1 LNLNEKKKISKS
13 LDFLLTLR
21 CFSHYISQRQNDKLT
36 FGLQKIIAD
45 KIKTTAKGDLHNSTE
60 LLMKD
65 YFKQIKQIKTLA
77 QVLSESVNNQIRNKK
92 VKGASTLK
100 NFQMNLFKK
109 IFKNNFSKM
118 SILTKNSLNFSNP
131 HSKRKSLSN
140 LSPIKKL
147 SPDFGILF
155 MIVGAIFDGMYAVVF
170 GKFREIIINKYI
182 NILNKLGGTLLFFV
196 GLWLLFY

>member
-1 LNLNEKKKISKS
+1 MKKKKISKS

-45 KIKTTAKGDLHNSTE
+45 KIKTTEKGDVHNSTE

-100 NFQMNLFKK
+100 KFQMNLFKN
-109 IFKNNFSKM
+109 IFKNNFSVEDQRFV
-118 SILTKNSLNFSNP
+118 LNNLKKINREELFSNI
-131 HSKRKSLSN
+131 N
-140 LSPIKKL
+140 LEFLKK
-147 SPDFGILF
+147 
-155 MIVGAIFDGMYAVVF
+155 Y
-170 GKFREIIINKYI
+170 
-182 NILNKLGGTLLFFV
+182 FFQS
-196 GLWLLFY
+196 

>member
-1 LNLNEKKKISKS
+1 MKKKISKS

-45 KIKTTAKGDLHNSTE
+45 KIKTTEKVMYNSTE

-92 VKGASTLK
+92 VKGAS
-100 NFQMNLFKK
+100 
-109 IFKNNFSKM
+109 
-118 SILTKNSLNFSNP
+118 
-131 HSKRKSLSN
+131 H
-140 LSPIKKL
+140 
-147 SPDFGILF
+147 
-155 MIVGAIFDGMYAVVF
+155 
-170 GKFREIIINKYI
+170 
-182 NILNKLGGTLLFFV
+182 
-196 GLWLLFY
+196 